1 MKGALEQFEIVAA
14 ISAGEHGRAGDGV
27 GNIIVPANRMR
38 NGVPAA
44 AAHGALERDELRD
57 QAVVARQQDA
67 PGVEARKQVCFR
79 IGLRSKEA
87 SA

>member
-1 MKGALEQFEIVAA
+1 MKGALEQFEIVAT
-14 ISAGEHGRAGDGV
+14 ISAGELGRAGDGV